1 MRPRN
6 IILIGFSGTGK
17 TLVGKEV
24 ARLLGWD
31 FVDTDQE
38 IEEAAGKPVHRIFA
52 EEGEAE
58 FRDREKTALRAAC
71 EGERRVVSTGGGAP
85 VDEENRATMLSQ
97 GMVVCLDG
105 RPEAIY
111 KRLLDDAGNSVAGR
125 PMLAGSDPLK
135 RIRDL
140 KEHRLESYAAAHHNV
155 ATDGLTVDE
164 VAREV
169 LGLLDASSESR
180 ERESA

>member
-71 EGERRVVSTGGGAP
+71 EGERRVVSTGGGSP

-97 GMVVCLDG
+97 GVVVCLDA
-105 RPEAIY
+105 EHAAIY
-111 KRLLDDAGNSVAGR
+111 RRLTEDTGNSVAGR
-125 PMLAGSDPLK
+125 PMLSGPEPMD
-135 RIRDL
+135 RITAL
-140 KEHRLESYAAAHHNV
+140 KEKRRPSYAAAHHTV
-155 ATDGLTVDE
+155 STDGLTVEE
-164 VAREV
+164 VALEV
-169 LGLLDASSESR
+169 VSLLD
-180 ERESA
+180 

>member
-71 EGERRVVSTGGGAP
+71 EGERRVVSTGGGSP

-97 GMVVCLDG
+97 GVVVCLDAE
-105 RPEAIY
+105 PAAIY
-111 KRLLDDAGNSVAGR
+111 RRLTEDTGNSVAGR
-125 PMLAGSDPLK
+125 PMLSGPEPMD
-135 RIRDL
+135 RITAL
-140 KEHRLESYAAAHHNV
+140 KEKRRPSYAAAHHTV
-155 ATDGLTVDE
+155 STDGLTVEE
-164 VAREV
+164 VALEV
-169 LGLLDASSESR
+169 VSLLD
-180 ERESA
+180 